1 MDSVPPVSRL
11 REDLERANKRLRES
25 EHDPRSL
32 DVLVHEYRLLASM
45 ALEEAERLQNTIYEY
60 YNKSRKND

>member
-1 MDSVPPVSRL
+1 MDSDQLVSKL
-11 REDLERANKRLRES
+11 RDDLERANERLRENQ
-25 EHDPRSL
+25 HDPRSL

-60 YNKSRKND
+60 YSRSNKR